1 MLIAKLDKRLTKLSR
16 SAGKKFKRLE
26 RLSGEPA
33 FCNPPSD
40 VPKWAVDANNVESD
54 HPSVSDVLEDDQ
66 VTELT
71 EPLLSEP
78 IELHTV
84 MADQSNTVV
93 HSESDSD
100 FSILLE
106 CD

>member
-1 MLIAKLDKRLTKLSR
+1 MKLDKQLTKLSK

-54 HPSVSDVLEDDQ
+54 HPSMSDVLEDDQ
-66 VTELT
+66 VTERCT
-71 EPLLSEP
+71 DNQ
-78 IELHTV
+78 I
-84 MADQSNTVV
+84 SNN
-93 HSESDSD
+93 SG
-100 FSILLE
+100 
-106 CD
+106 C